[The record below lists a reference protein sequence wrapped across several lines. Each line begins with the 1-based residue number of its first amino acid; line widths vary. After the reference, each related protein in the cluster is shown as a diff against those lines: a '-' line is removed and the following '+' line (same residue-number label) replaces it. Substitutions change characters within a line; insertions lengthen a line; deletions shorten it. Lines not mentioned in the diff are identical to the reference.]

1 MVSEA
6 GEPRQVHPVIHHRAG
21 VCGKPID
28 HSLSPLLHGTAYQ
41 ALGLTDWS
49 YDRAEVDEDSFL
61 PHVARLDESWRG
73 LSLTMPLKEVAF
85 QACAE
90 VSDLARVVGAI
101 NTLVRSAADGSWA
114 GDNTDVHGIVAA
126 LSEAGVGRGGRAVVV
141 GGGATARSALAA
153 LAEMGVS
160 EAVLLVRREI
170 RHKTEAVAQQLGIS
184 VQAAPLTALADAVD
198 VVIGTVPPAAYP
210 ADFQLAPGEGG
221 VVLDCV
227 YGGGPSPLLAA
238 AVLAGY
244 AAVPGTEMLLHQAA
258 AQVRLM
264 TGHEP
269 PVAEMRAALQAA
281 LPGQ

>member
-6 GEPRQVHPVIHHRAG
+6 GEPGQVHPVIHHRAG
-21 VCGKPID
+21 VCGKPIA
-28 HSLSPLLHGTAYQ
+28 HSLSPVLHGTAYQ

-61 PHVARLDESWRG
+61 PHVASLDESWRG

-85 QACAE
+85 QACAQ

-126 LSEAGVGRGGRAVVV
+126 LSEASVGRGGRAVVV

-153 LAEMGVS
+153 LAEIGV
-160 EAVLLVRREI
+160 
-170 RHKTEAVAQQLGIS
+170 TEAVAQQLGIS